1 MAKKDIT
8 LYLDE
13 DNYPLVLRQYGLE
26 GAKAQAI
33 SMALKQYP
41 NREIGEAELYSCLS
55 TLESDLQSMFPQ
67 TKRQAPAEP
76 KGYQKRK

>member
-1 MAKKDIT
+1 MTRKKIT

-13 DNYPLVLRQYGLE
+13 ESYPLVLRQFGPE

-41 NREIGEAELYSCLS
+41 NQEIGETELYSCLS
-55 TLESDLQSMFPQ
+55 ILESDLQGMFP
-67 TKRQAPAEP
+67 RSS
-76 KGYQKRK
+76 GGL